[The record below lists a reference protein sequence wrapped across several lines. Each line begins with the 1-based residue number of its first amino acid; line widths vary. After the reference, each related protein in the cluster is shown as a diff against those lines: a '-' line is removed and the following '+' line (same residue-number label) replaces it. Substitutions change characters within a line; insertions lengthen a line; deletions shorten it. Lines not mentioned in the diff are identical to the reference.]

1 MRTASWACIACGH
14 AVAAPPTNIMN
25 SGRPNVRPKGLERHS
40 KGGFWPWKGAGWFGH
55 NKLARLP
62 RVTVG
67 TAVASRPPYRSRR
80 ALLTHRAPPSG
91 QTSCDERFSHA
102 RRPTRSHHSDRR
114 GISAQCPN
122 RGRLTAVP
130 LG

>member
-40 KGGFWPWKGAGWFGH
+40 KGGFWLWKGAGWFGH
-55 NKLARLP
+55 TKLARLP

-67 TAVASRPPYRSRR
+67 TAVASRPPVQIPACAANAPGSCLGFWRRSGDK
-80 ALLTHRAPPSG
+80 AAGVS
-91 QTSCDERFSHA
+91 F
-102 RRPTRSHHSDRR
+102 
-114 GISAQCPN
+114 
-122 RGRLTAVP
+122 
-130 LG
+130 